1 MVFAPCTSR
10 VEAGAWLFFLLWIVF
25 ASDDFKEDAIASLRS
40 PAVALW
46 RRHATQAG
54 SYPKVVC
61 ARAGRWAVRAR
72 GLLQSKRLAARP
84 SIAREDVR

>member
-10 VEAGAWLFFLLWIVF
+10 VEAGARLFFLLWIVF

-54 SYPKVVC
+54 FYPKVVC

-72 GLLQSKRLAARP
+72 GLLRSKRLAARP
-84 SIAREDVR
+84 LIVREDVR